1 MYRLGVM
8 GELHG
13 GGSQGEEDV
22 FGSGGEGSST
32 MSSLTDDDAQS
43 SPAAG
48 DCTWSSSASTEDTM
62 KLDGDGGGPL
72 YELSPLLAHL
82 PVRTGLSKYYKGKS
96 QSFRSLSDVKCLQ
109 DLAKKTTCHFSRN
122 KARRS
127 LILHDIRGPCSKMIA
142 KKTSPRVS
150 SDRISCCQGQGAGTS
165 CTEAVNPP
173 AYQRKKELCSSTYAS

>member
-13 GGSQGEEDV
+13 GGSHSQGEEDV
-22 FGSGGEGSST
+22 FVSGGEDSST
-32 MSSLTDDDAQS
+32 MSSLTVDDAQS

-82 PVRTGLSKYYKGKS
+82 PVRYVDLKYSTLIFLLAAFMRVTESK
-96 QSFRSLSDVKCLQ
+96 LL
-109 DLAKKTTCHFSRN
+109 LAF
-122 KARRS
+122 
-127 LILHDIRGPCSKMIA
+127 
-142 KKTSPRVS
+142 
-150 SDRISCCQGQGAGTS
+150 
-165 CTEAVNPP
+165 
-173 AYQRKKELCSSTYAS
+173 

>member
-13 GGSQGEEDV
+13 GGSHSQGEEDV
-22 FGSGGEGSST
+22 FVSGGEDSST
-32 MSSLTDDDAQS
+32 MSSLTVDDAQS

-109 DLAKKTTCHFSRN
+109 DLAKKTSSHFSRN
-122 KARRS
+122 KARCS
-127 LILHDIRGPCSKMIA
+127 LILHDVRGPCSKMIA
-142 KKTSPRVS
+142 KKTAPRSS
-150 SDRISCCQGQGAGTS
+150 SDQLLSMARSRDLLHRSGKPTCVP
-165 CTEAVNPP
+165 E
-173 AYQRKKELCSSTYAS
+173 KERTVQQYIR